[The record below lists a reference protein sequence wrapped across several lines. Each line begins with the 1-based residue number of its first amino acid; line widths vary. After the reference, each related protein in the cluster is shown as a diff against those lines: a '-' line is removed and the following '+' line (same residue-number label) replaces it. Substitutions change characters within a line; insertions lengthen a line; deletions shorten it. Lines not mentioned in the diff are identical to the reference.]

1 MSSVYVL
8 YYSREVRTCHEE
20 IFNNLR
26 LIYELKRRILKNNEL
41 FMNVITNRAKI

>member
-1 MSSVYVL
+1 MSSVYVC
-8 YYSREVRTCHEE
+8 YYSREVRACHEE

-26 LIYELKRRILKNNEL
+26 LIYELKHRIWKNNEL